1 MTGTLVLGVKKHS
14 AATEKTMQDAHNQAT
29 VHRCWKGA
37 ILLTRRPKVI
47 CRLSVLRVLVSDF
60 FDIMQ
65 DIGYQVPLCFG
76 QQLFLEP
83 FLSRR
88 FSIFALHIYK
98 QLLQSGKVLSATGEV
113 SNAPPSITSSYP
125 SGYAR
130 VIQNKLDRI

>member
-1 MTGTLVLGVKKHS
+1 MLF
-14 AATEKTMQDAHNQAT
+14 A
-29 VHRCWKGA
+29 C
-37 ILLTRRPKVI
+37 
-47 CRLSVLRVLVSDF
+47 C
-60 FDIMQ
+60 
-65 DIGYQVPLCFG
+65 GYQVPLCFG

-83 FLSRR
+83 FVSRR